1 MTGAAR
7 AIHEA
12 LVAEE
17 GYDPTSDEY
26 YAEIDKRMRREMPQ
40 KFQGDKKNVQ
50 SVTPAGSGNR
60 SLKADGKSKWSLIPV
75 KYAWLKD
82 QEYPWINM
90 LLKQLNLKIGETD
103 MADRTSRDTQ
113 TRERQERKVW
123 RPGSALEAPEPLW
136 GINIVGFVNP

>member
-1 MTGAAR
+1 MRSAAR
-7 AIHEA
+7 AIHET

-60 SLKADGKSKWSLIPV
+60 SLKSGRKKQVELNPGQVRLAERLGVPLD
-75 KYAWLKD
+75 KYAAQVAKL
-82 QEYPWINM
+82 EN
-90 LLKQLNLKIGETD
+90 
-103 MADRTSRDTQ
+103 RRD
-113 TRERQERKVW
+113 
-123 RPGSALEAPEPLW
+123 
-136 GINIVGFVNP
+136 